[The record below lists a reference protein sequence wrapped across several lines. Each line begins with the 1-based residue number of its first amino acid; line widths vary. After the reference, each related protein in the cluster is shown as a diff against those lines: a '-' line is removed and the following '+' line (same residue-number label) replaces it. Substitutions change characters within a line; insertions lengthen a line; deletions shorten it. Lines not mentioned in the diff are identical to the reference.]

1 MRSLRLAR
9 GRALTGCAC
18 IALALA
24 GCTSTAAS
32 SGSTVS
38 GHTLTIYLSEPS
50 GTLTPEQQDVISAEK
65 LALKQLGNRVGSFTV
80 KTATVSGGE
89 LSDNARGAI
98 ADPTTI
104 AYLGEL
110 EPGTSGQTIG
120 ITNAQDILQVSPTDT
135 AVELTQ
141 SVPEVSG
148 SPGNYYESLSSN
160 GRTFARVVP
169 NDKLEAMALA
179 SEIQSL
185 GVKSLYIKSD
195 GSAYGNTLAGQL
207 RADASTVTT
216 ASSLTSA
223 DAVVYAG
230 TSTTGATSTFDQA
243 ASSNSAVK
251 LFVPSALSD
260 DALLAALSPTAQ
272 RNLYVISPGF
282 MTSDLPAAGQQF
294 VSAFT
299 ATAHHAPSPEAI
311 FGYAAME
318 AVLTALQK
326 GGSSANDR
334 GTVVK
339 DFFAIRNHNSVLG
352 TYSIH
357 SDGDISFVGG
367 APFVLSRARGGKLVP
382 FKAVQQQG

>member
-18 IALALA
+18 IGLALA

-32 SGSTVS
+32 SGSTVA

-50 GTLTPEQQDVISAEK
+50 GTLTSEQQDVISAEK
-65 LALKQLGNRVGSFTV
+65 LALKQLGNRVASFTV

-195 GSAYGNTLAGQL
+195 GSTYGNTLAGQL
-207 RADASTVTT
+207 RADASSVTT

-243 ASSNSAVK
+243 ASSNSTVK

-272 RNLYVISPGF
+272 RDLYVISPGF

-299 ATAHHAPSPEAI
+299 SAEGHAPAMSAI

-326 GGSSANDR
+326 AGSSANDR

-339 DFFAIRNHNSVLG
+339 DFFGIRNHSSVLG

-367 APFVLSRARGGKLVP
+367 APFVLSRVRGGKLVP